1 VTESLPRHQYQP
13 GANLPLRGVR
23 VVDISRLVAGNMV
36 THLLADFGA
45 EVIKVEH
52 PLRGDDLRNW
62 RVEGVPTYWKVYAR
76 NKKSLTLD
84 YRSDEGRLIF
94 AKLVRTAHVLVE
106 NFVPGSLEK
115 YGLGPEWLHSIN
127 EKLII
132 VRVSGWGQTGPFK
145 LKPGFGSLVEAMS
158 GFAAMNGFADRP
170 PVLPPM
176 ALADMI
182 AGLYGAMAI
191 MIALREIEMKGG
203 KGQIVDLSLFE
214 PILATLGPQ
223 VANYVL
229 TNTVAPRIGS
239 RSTTAAPRNVYEC
252 SDGKF
257 VALSAAMQS
266 MAERLFRTMG
276 REDLIDDPRYKTNTE
291 RVRNDE
297 ELDPIIAEFM
307 AQRTQAENLELFDNA
322 GVTVGPVCDASDLLS
337 HPYICEREAI
347 VSVPDADMGQL
358 PMHNVTPRLSRTP
371 GAIRTPAP
379 VLGEHTAELL
389 AELQISSEEQE
400 SLKHA
405 GVV

>member
-1 VTESLPRHQYQP
+1 
-13 GANLPLRGVR
+13 
-23 VVDISRLVAGNMV
+23 MV
-36 THLLADFGA
+36 THVVADFGA

-84 YRSDEGRLIF
+84 YRSDDGRPIF
-94 AKLVRTAHVLVE
+94 AELVRTAHVLVE

-145 LKPGFGSLVEAMS
+145 QKPGFGSLVEAMS

-191 MIALREIEMKGG
+191 MIALRETEMKGG

-223 VANYVL
+223 IANYVL

-297 ELDPIIAEFM
+297 ELDPIVAEFM

-322 GVTVGPVCDASDLLS
+322 GVTVGPVCDASDLVS

-379 VLGEHTAELL
+379 ILGEHTAELL
-389 AELQISSEEQE
+389 AELQISSEEQKN
-400 SLKHA
+400 LKRA